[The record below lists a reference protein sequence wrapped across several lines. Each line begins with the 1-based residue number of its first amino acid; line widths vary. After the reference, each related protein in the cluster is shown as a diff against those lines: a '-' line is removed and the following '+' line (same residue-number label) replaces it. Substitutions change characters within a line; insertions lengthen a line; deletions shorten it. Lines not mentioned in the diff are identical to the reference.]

1 MRIMVKKLAIFFM
14 AIIFSLGLVT
24 APIVKAANKPSLSDA
39 FGETLSTVG
48 EKAGYSITD
57 TNLDNKAIKVIQAVL
72 SLLGVIFVSLII
84 YSGIR
89 WMTAGG
95 NDQTLEKA
103 KETIRQA
110 IMGLLLIIGAYAIS
124 LFIFKYFT

>member
-1 MRIMVKKLAIFFM
+1 MVKKLAIFFM

-24 APIVKAANKPSLSDA
+24 APVVKADDGVGLSGA
-39 FGETLSTVG
+39 FGKNLNTVG

-57 TNLDNKAIKVIQAVL
+57 TNLDNKAINIIKTVL